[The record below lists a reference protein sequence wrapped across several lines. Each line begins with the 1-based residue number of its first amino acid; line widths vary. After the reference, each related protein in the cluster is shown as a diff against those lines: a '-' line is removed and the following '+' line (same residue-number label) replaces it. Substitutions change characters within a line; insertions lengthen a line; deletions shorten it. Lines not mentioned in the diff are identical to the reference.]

1 MQGELILESIDYCC
15 VHMWLQLA
23 SVMYIVLNVFDWLN
37 FDTIKICELLYLSES
52 NYCTCDCISC
62 HDITEILL
70 KVVLNTITLT

>member
-52 NYCTCDCISC
+52 NYCTCD
-62 HDITEILL
+62 ITEILL